1 MSERDN
7 NNWFAMSIIR
17 ELLEE
22 KQVEKEIKDN
32 KTKYKIPGRVYIE
45 MPEVLEDLLCRVLKA
60 RLRAL
65 GLKVGGNKAQLIKRI
80 RDQEEQTRKLF
91 EEE

>member
-45 MPEVLEDLLCRVLKA
+45 MPEV
-60 RLRAL
+60 
-65 GLKVGGNKAQLIKRI
+65 
-80 RDQEEQTRKLF
+80 
-91 EEE
+91 

>member
-1 MSERDN
+1 
-7 NNWFAMSIIR
+7 MSIIR

-65 GLKVGGNKAQLIKRI
+65 GLKVGGNKTLLIKRI

>member
-1 MSERDN
+1 MTSFDVETWVADIKGAFMSKLEASDVPLSYIEISNKIGLSERDN

-45 MPEVLEDLLCRVLKA
+45 MPEV
-60 RLRAL
+60 
-65 GLKVGGNKAQLIKRI
+65 
-80 RDQEEQTRKLF
+80 
-91 EEE
+91 

>member
-1 MSERDN
+1 
-7 NNWFAMSIIR
+7 MSIIR

-32 KTKYKIPGRVYIE
+32 KTKYKTPGRVYIE
-45 MPEVLEDLLCRVLKA
+45 MPEVLEDLLCEVLKA

-65 GLKVGGNKAQLIKRI
+65 GLKVGGNKTLLIKRI

>member
-1 MSERDN
+1 MSKLEASDVPLSYIEISHKIGLSERDN

-45 MPEVLEDLLCRVLKA
+45 MPERS
-60 RLRAL
+60 
-65 GLKVGGNKAQLIKRI
+65 
-80 RDQEEQTRKLF
+80 
-91 EEE
+91 

>member
-1 MSERDN
+1 MGCEHQGCLYEQTGGKRRTSVLHEISNKIGLSERDN

-45 MPEVLEDLLCRVLKA
+45 MPEV
-60 RLRAL
+60 
-65 GLKVGGNKAQLIKRI
+65 
-80 RDQEEQTRKLF
+80 
-91 EEE
+91 